1 MRDMKKLFAVLFLL
15 CALGL
20 QANAYT
26 QQEAIQK
33 LQDMKQDPK
42 SKMLFNYYIQNG
54 KMDLVKLYV
63 EAGQIDLNK
72 RSGGF
77 THLVYAVYTKNPSI
91 AIYLIEN
98 GANPTLKTIDGIS
111 PLFMA
116 VKNGQTD
123 VVRKILETPNLNLKK
138 QNAWL
143 SPKFTTRAKR
153 RHYDEIYKMLVDYE
167 EKYKEYQK

>member
-1 MRDMKKLFAVLFLL
+1 MKKLFAVLFLL

-33 LQDMKQDPK
+33 LQDMRLNPK
-42 SKMLFNYYIQNG
+42 SVGLFCNFVNRG
-54 KMDLVKLYV
+54 KFDFVKLYV

-72 RSGGF
+72 RYSGS
-77 THLVYAVYTKNPSI
+77 TYLIQAVFTKNPDI
-91 AIYLIEN
+91 AIYLMEN
-98 GANPTLKTIDGIS
+98 GADPEIKTKDGGS
-111 PLFMA
+111 ALFFA

-123 VVRKILETPNLNLKK
+123 VVRKILEKPNMNLKK
-138 QNAWL
+138 QEIL
-143 SPKFTTRAKR
+143 CRFKMKTIAKR

>member
-1 MRDMKKLFAVLFLL
+1 MKKLFAVLFLL

-72 RSGGF
+72 KCCGC
-77 THLVYAVYTKNPSI
+77 THLTHAVFNKNPDI
-91 AIYLIEN
+91 AIYLIEH
-98 GANPTLKTIDGIS
+98 GADPEIKTSDGGS
-111 PLFMA
+111 ALFWA

-123 VVRKILETPNLNLKK
+123 LVRKILEKPNMNLKK
-138 QNAWL
+138 QEVL
-143 SPKFTTRAKR
+143 CRFKMKTIAKR

>member
-1 MRDMKKLFAVLFLL
+1 MKKLFAVLFLL

-63 EAGQIDLNK
+63 EAGQIDIND
-72 RSGGF
+72 
-77 THLVYAVYTKNPSI
+77 TYMTVPYIVYSTYSKNPDI
-91 AIYLIEN
+91 AIYLLEN
-98 GANPTLKTIDGIS
+98 GADPSKTS
-111 PLFMA
+111 LERESALFYA
-116 VKNGQTD
+116 VKNGQTE
-123 VVRKILETPNLNLKK
+123 VVRKILEKPNMNLKK
-138 QNAWL
+138 QNKIL
-143 SPKFTTRAKR
+143 RCKMKTIAKR
-153 RHYDEIYKMLVDYE
+153 RHYDEIYNMLVDYE